1 MYWIRWFIFLLTIY
15 SSSINV
21 ETKPGISASHGKI
34 LISSANNQN
43 DHNQIPSASNGINGR
58 TFVHDKGLHV
68 QPRIE
73 PPVSPKLLCP
83 KGYDLVDGNCLFSH
97 IIPANIDCPD
107 GFEVFKTNLSIECIK
122 KNLVSAQLN
131 CKNGASPKIFDNNA
145 YCPTEIIE
153 NPSINCPSG
162 TIQKDNECI
171 VIESKPPTLKCS
183 DGYSLDNDSN
193 CKQVIESKPL
203 LNCPPNTILEQTTMT
218 CVTKV
223 IVEPLEVCPPGA
235 VPVKSRDLTDI
246 KGLLNRITRNQDDK
260 LRYLQ
265 EIPTLGSLDRY
276 NNNNPS
282 PGKTVSTNNLETQNK
297 FFNNMNEQNYKNLE
311 NDGLNSKDKIIN
323 SGLGHTNDQIKSPSN
338 ISNQEKKSFNSGS
351 NVYVSNIQ
359 EQLSEYKKPIG
370 SNVAQAD
377 TFYQALY
384 DSSRDLKNS
393 GGIINESLIG
403 DEVICLIL
411 QFTNPKVECPPG
423 LSLTKEGI
431 CVHSDIFTPKKTCE
445 GGIEPDSD
453 NMCVIEK
460 LLPAEVECPKGYTLE
475 IVTGMCIK
483 KEIEELVCPEGTI
496 LNKTSLKCESEP
508 SCPEG
513 FTLNNSTVTCENEK
527 SEPPHQKCPEGTE
540 YDESSSSCKVKDAQL
555 PLIMCPEGY
564 EQRGD
569 DCVLDK
575 RIPASYYCPSD
586 YYQTNKNDCVKWYQD
601 YLLQCPP
608 FLELKEEVFAYRTD
622 LIPPPA
628 AGRGPVL
635 PYMALGRNLQQISYE
650 NLDEF
655 SEQRNMEF
663 KRNVNR
669 NGFGDHTNIGDGNH
683 RKRYDYLSSTTP
695 IVIKSSKVRGMVCF
709 GWGKRY
715 KMIVNCPEGT
725 TLLNEKCIETRI
737 MPPQFFCTKG
747 YTFNEIDSTCL
758 YEEKINPNIECPAYM
773 NLMINKTG
781 APVCI
786 GNRREP
792 AEVSCPEG
800 FEWLADT
807 LNCQSQEFAQ
817 PRITCIKGYSIVKES
832 TGTFCKRSDSIK
844 PTPSCPPEYRYDNSN
859 QICIYEVKLHEVR
872 ERDENL
878 RNSITNIRTNLNL

>member
-1 MYWIRWFIFLLTIY
+1 MYWIRWIIFLLAVY
-15 SSSINV
+15 SLSIIV

-34 LISSANNQN
+34 ITSGVNHQNN
-43 DHNQIPSASNGINGR
+43 HNQISSSSNSVNGR
-58 TFVHDKGLHV
+58 TFVHDKGLHTK
-68 QPRIE
+68 PRIE
-73 PPVSPKLLCP
+73 PPIPPKLLCP

-107 GFEVFKTNLSIECIK
+107 GFEVLKTNLSVECIH
-122 KNLVSAQLN
+122 KNLISAKFK
-131 CKNGASPKIFDNNA
+131 CKNGVLPKILDNNA

-153 NPSINCPSG
+153 NPSINCPSD
-162 TIQKDNECI
+162 TIQKENECI
-171 VIESKPPTLKCS
+171 IFESKPPTLKCS

-203 LNCPPNTILEQTTMT
+203 LNCPPNTVLEQVTMT

-235 VPVKSRDLTDI
+235 VPVKSKDLSDI
-246 KGLLNRITRNQDDK
+246 KGLLNKIAINHNNKYRN
-260 LRYLQ
+260 LQ
-265 EIPTLGSLDRY
+265 EIPTLGSLDKYNISSGKIDSTNHLQTNNDSFGHLNEY
-276 NNNNPS
+276 NNKKLDN
-282 PGKTVSTNNLETQNK
+282 NNLNK
-297 FFNNMNEQNYKNLE
+297 HEIINPELSHTNGQIQLPSNI
-311 NDGLNSKDKIIN
+311 LNKDKISI
-323 SGLGHTNDQIKSPSN
+323 SSP
-338 ISNQEKKSFNSGS
+338 GS
-351 NVYVSNIQ
+351 NLNVSNMQ
-359 EQLSEYKKPIG
+359 EQLSEYKQPIG
-370 SNVAQAD
+370 SNLAQID

-384 DSSRDLKNS
+384 DSSRDLKNN

-403 DEVICLIL
+403 DEIICLML
-411 QFTNPKVECPPG
+411 QFTYPKVECPPG
-423 LSLTKEGI
+423 LDLTKEGI

-445 GGIEPDSD
+445 GGIEPNSD

-475 IVTGMCIK
+475 IITGMCIK
-483 KEIEELVCPEGTI
+483 KEIEELICPEGTI
-496 LNKTSLKCESEP
+496 LNKISLKCESEP

-513 FTLNNSTVTCENEK
+513 FTLNNSTITCENEK

-575 RIPASYYCPSD
+575 RIPASFYCPSD

-608 FLELKEEVFAYRTD
+608 FLELKDETFAYRND

-635 PYMALGRNLQQISYE
+635 PYMRLGRSLQQISYE
-650 NLDEF
+650 GLNEF
-655 SEQRNMEF
+655 SEQRKTELT
-663 KRNVNR
+663 RNSLDRNR
-669 NGFGDHTNIGDGNH
+669 FGDYLNISDGNS
-683 RKRYDYLSSTTP
+683 RKQYDDLSSTTP
-695 IVIKSSKVRGMVCF
+695 IVIKSSKTKGMVCF

-725 TLLNEKCIETRI
+725 TLLNEKCIETRT
-737 MPPQFFCTKG
+737 MPPKFFCTKG
-747 YTFNEIDSTCL
+747 YTFNEIESTCL
-758 YEEKINPNIECPAYM
+758 YEEKINPVIECPAYM
-773 NLMINKTG
+773 NLTITKTG
-781 APVCI
+781 SHVCI

-792 AEVSCPEG
+792 AEVNCPEG

-817 PRITCIKGYSIVKES
+817 PRITCVKGYSIIKES

-844 PTPSCPPEYRYDNSN
+844 PTPSCPPEYRYDDFN
-859 QICIYEVKLHEVR
+859 QICIYEVKLHDMR